1 MLGPRPETV
10 TVLFTDVVASTPW
23 RTELGEAVADVRMAE
38 LSASSR
44 EIVEAHGGTVVK
56 GLGDGVMATFTSA
69 AAAVDAAAALQV
81 VADRLSVSDDGPGL
95 RIGISS
101 GDMVPDGEDW
111 SGAAAIEASRL
122 CTECAG
128 GTTLV
133 AGASVQLSKGRTSH
147 RLRQV
152 GERVCVVRRS
162 DRRLRVGAAAPSP
175 ARTRTTGSSGRSSAR
190 RPTQSSSIVRRRCSR
205 GSPPGVPRRCSSL
218 VSRASAR
225 CASPPRSRW
234 RPPGEGARC
243 STGAATRASRH
254 RINRSSMRSVRGWK
268 SARRRRCGVSSAQA
282 LQSWRGSGRILG
294 LGWAN
299 HPAARD
305 STRRSSAG
313 VCSRRW
319 PECCGPS
326 PWTGQRSSS
335 STTSS
340 GRSRRR
346 CSFSGTSSGRRSH
359 GPWCWVSH
367 ARRSWALRSA
377 RSSGGRSMGW
387 TLVRW

>member
-1 MLGPRPETV
+1 MKTGATRISNHSADPRRVTRMLGPRPETV
-10 TVLFTDVVASTPW
+10 TVLFSDVVASTPW

-44 EIVEAHGGTVVK
+44 EIVDVHGGTVVK

-81 VADRLSVSDDGPGL
+81 VADRLSVGDDGPGL

-152 GERVCVVRRS
+152 GERVPARVRRS

-190 RPTQSSSIVRRRCSR
+190 WPTQ
-205 GSPPGVPRRCSSL
+205 
-218 VSRASAR
+218 RA
-225 CASPPRSRW
+225 RS
-234 RPPGEGARC
+234 
-243 STGAATRASRH
+243 
-254 RINRSSMRSVRGWK
+254 
-268 SARRRRCGVSSAQA
+268 CGD
-282 LQSWRGSGRILG
+282 
-294 LGWAN
+294 
-299 HPAARD
+299 AAR
-305 STRRSSAG
+305 G
-313 VCSRRW
+313 
-319 PECCGPS
+319 
-326 PWTGQRSSS
+326 
-335 STTSS
+335 
-340 GRSRRR
+340 
-346 CSFSGTSSGRRSH
+346 
-359 GPWCWVSH
+359 
-367 ARRSWALRSA
+367 ALRRECHVA
-377 RSSGGRSMGW
+377 AP
-387 TLVRW
+387 RW

>member
-10 TVLFTDVVASTPW
+10 TVLFSDVVASTPW

-44 EIVEAHGGTVVK
+44 EIVDAHGGTVVK

-81 VADRLSVSDDGPGL
+81 VADRLSVGDDGPGL

-152 GERVCVVRRS
+152 GERVLRGFVDPIDVYELVLPRRAPPVPEPLVRAAEAQLAGRRNEL
-162 DRRLRVGAAAPSP
+162 DRVATLLEGLSAGSATSLLLVGEPVLSNP
-175 ARTRTTGSSGRSSAR
+175 RCRSS
-190 RPTQSSSIVRRRCSR
+190 T
-205 GSPPGVPRRCSSL
+205 
-218 VSRASAR
+218 
-225 CASPPRSRW
+225 
-234 RPPGEGARC
+234 
-243 STGAATRASRH
+243 AA
-254 RINRSSMRSVRGWK
+254 
-268 SARRRRCGVSSAQA
+268 
-282 LQSWRGSGRILG
+282 
-294 LGWAN
+294 
-299 HPAARD
+299 
-305 STRRSSAG
+305 
-313 VCSRRW
+313 
-319 PECCGPS
+319 
-326 PWTGQRSSS
+326 
-335 STTSS
+335 
-340 GRSRRR
+340 
-346 CSFSGTSSGRRSH
+346 
-359 GPWCWVSH
+359 
-367 ARRSWALRSA
+367 
-377 RSSGGRSMGW
+377 
-387 TLVRW
+387 